1 MEGTADPLEEPG
13 GSELGRAVLY
23 PLWLEL
29 QEVAMQR
36 LDEVSIED
44 LCTRARAAGVQ
55 CSASDMFD
63 FII

>member
-1 MEGTADPLEEPG
+1 MEGTADPLEEPV
-13 GSELGRAVLY
+13 GSELGRAVLH

-29 QEVAMQR
+29 QESAMQR

-55 CSASDMFD
+55 CSASEMSD
-63 FII
+63 FMI